1 VKLNKRKL
9 ETAGNID
16 KGDKKPAIR
25 SNRVVT
31 CLGAMEGSP
40 CRGNIAEEAV
50 SQRVTDGDVQS
61 RLKQKV
67 SKVLGSARTIDTVSG
82 KTSTEGS
89 LGNVIA
95 MRAENFQNGRKVEHS
110 VSLGTILA
118 VQAGSKNDAVGKSV
132 RRVTLASRA

>member
-1 VKLNKRKL
+1 
-9 ETAGNID
+9 
-16 KGDKKPAIR
+16 
-25 SNRVVT
+25 VVT

-95 MRAENFQNGRKVEHS
+95 MRAEKFPKWAEGGALGVTWNDLGSSGRIK
-110 VSLGTILA
+110 
-118 VQAGSKNDAVGKSV
+118 K
-132 RRVTLASRA
+132 RCRW